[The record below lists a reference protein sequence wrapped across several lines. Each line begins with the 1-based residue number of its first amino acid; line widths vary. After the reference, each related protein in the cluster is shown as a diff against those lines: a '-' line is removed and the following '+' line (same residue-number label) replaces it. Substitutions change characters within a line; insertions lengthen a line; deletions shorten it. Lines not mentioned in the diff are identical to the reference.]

1 MAVKELKHK
10 PRHHPVV
17 LWFKVCSRVFFPFF
31 WFCSSWNCYQLV
43 WKTIKK
49 LLQHMILF
57 KCKSIMKP
65 GWEIYLFSFFMKSV
79 YKKILQKHVKLNMWR
94 WFDSVWHRLSCC
106 RVHLETDEK
115 KTKKKKQSLHQ
126 MRNFLTKRECDVEE
140 NQCVDLEKIEPFLSH
155 DSFHTPGVGPCAD
168 SLVVLHVTR

>member
-115 KTKKKKQSLHQ
+115 KNKKKKTIFASNEELFDKE
-126 MRNFLTKRECDVEE
+126 RVWCRREPVCRSGE
-140 NQCVDLEKIEPFLSH
+140 NRTV
-155 DSFHTPGVGPCAD
+155 
-168 SLVVLHVTR
+168 LVSW